1 MSFNMTLDE
10 LFSLLDA
17 ILPLVIRFLDQFPHA
32 LDVIVSCARKTE
44 VALWD
49 HLFSSVGKPEDLFE
63 VSHPACLVKHSLT
76 DFALVLV
83 MLGRWKVTHR
93 HLVSD
98 HPSNHATHDNW
109 WQGYH
114 PATP

>member
-1 MSFNMTLDE
+1 MSCVCVLLNCAPTFLS
-10 LFSLLDA
+10 LSLLDA

-63 VSHPACLVKHSLT
+63 VRSSCRPVKSLT
-76 DFALVLV
+76 HFWFASYAWL
-83 MLGRWKVTHR
+83 ME
-93 HLVSD
+93 
-98 HPSNHATHDNW
+98 
-109 WQGYH
+109 GYA
-114 PATP
+114 PPPRT